1 MSGLRNA
8 PLTLS
13 NAFGRVSLRDIS
25 VADGQATPASDA
37 TNVLDAAGIAAAFQD
52 TDDDALALILASA
65 STALENVRAIDEVFN
80 TQIPGQGPDL
90 NPLIKMLIRVVK
102 RLGEEAGGDVENT
115 PEEDNLKSAPS
126 GGAVKSTPAG
136 AIASPRDVEV
146 ALDRIIA
153 YYAAYEPS
161 SPLPILLQ
169 RAKRLVGA
177 DFIKIM
183 KDIAPD
189 GLNNVMSVGGI
200 SDE

>member
-1 MSGLRNA
+1 M
-8 PLTLS
+8 PL
-13 NAFGRVSLRDIS
+13 
-25 VADGQATPASDA
+25 
-37 TNVLDAAGIAAAFQD
+37 
-52 TDDDALALILASA
+52 
-65 STALENVRAIDEVFN
+65 
-80 TQIPGQGPDL
+80 
-90 NPLIKMLIRVVK
+90 
-102 RLGEEAGGDVENT
+102 
-115 PEEDNLKSAPS
+115 S
-126 GGAVKSTPAG
+126 GGAIKSAPAG

-189 GLNNVMSVGGI
+189 GLNNVMLVGGI